1 MLIAEALDTLL
12 TLGWWALGWITVLAM
27 LATIILLTLAALG
40 SWATAHLWRRT
51 IRPAWA
57 RSRTTARRI
66 ARRTRP
72 DDYGEAA

>member
-1 MLIAEALDTLL
+1 MLIAEALDALITC
-12 TLGWWALGWITVLAM
+12 GWWLLGWIIVLATV
-27 LATIILLTLAALG
+27 ATIALLTLAALG
-40 SWATAHLWRRT
+40 SWAAAGLWRHT

-57 RSRTTARRI
+57 RGRITARRI